1 MNKFIFCTVFLMF
14 FATLSDSKNVSKY
27 VFSNYLSNGIENNGT
42 DSIRQPQINIWT
54 VSNKIYKKEKL
65 TIGDYDCICDYLL
78 NVFCKEKNIDG
89 REGIGYSIY
98 QYFQNNQ
105 PHNSSFYLYLENQ
118 GTYSTDEI
126 FEYLIYAMSIDICD
140 EYKSFDEFVRD
151 FGMFKNSVSARNTFE
166 VCIQNCIE

>member
-27 VFSNYLSNGIENNGT
+27 VFSNHLSNGIENNGT

-78 NVFCKEKNIDG
+78 NVFCK
-89 REGIGYSIY
+89 
-98 QYFQNNQ
+98 
-105 PHNSSFYLYLENQ
+105 
-118 GTYSTDEI
+118 
-126 FEYLIYAMSIDICD
+126 
-140 EYKSFDEFVRD
+140 
-151 FGMFKNSVSARNTFE
+151 
-166 VCIQNCIE
+166 

>member
-27 VFSNYLSNGIENNGT
+27 VFSNHLSNGIENNGT

-78 NVFCKEKNIDG
+78 NGF
-89 REGIGYSIY
+89 
-98 QYFQNNQ
+98 
-105 PHNSSFYLYLENQ
+105 L
-118 GTYSTDEI
+118 
-126 FEYLIYAMSIDICD
+126 
-140 EYKSFDEFVRD
+140 
-151 FGMFKNSVSARNTFE
+151 
-166 VCIQNCIE
+166 